1 MLQKNKFQ
9 NKWRFWIDRGG
20 TFTDIIG
27 YDLLGNL
34 RTFKVPSGNDYYSI
48 SPVFEMIRQVI
59 GLKPSELLT
68 CKNIEEIRLGT
79 TLGTNALLERKG
91 SKTAFLVTKG
101 FEDVLCISHQT
112 RSSLFSLSINDRPLL
127 YTSCHGVNERM
138 DSNGSIITSL
148 DSNAI
153 NNNGLAM
160 E

>member
-1 MLQKNKFQ
+1 MLKKNKFQ

-59 GLKPSELLT
+59 GLKSSELLT
-68 CKNIEEIRLGT
+68 CKNIEEIRVGT

-91 SKTAFLVTKG
+91 SKT
-101 FEDVLCISHQT
+101 D
-112 RSSLFSLSINDRPLL
+112 
-127 YTSCHGVNERM
+127 
-138 DSNGSIITSL
+138 
-148 DSNAI
+148 
-153 NNNGLAM
+153 
-160 E
+160 